1 MMNVQI
7 ADRIVR
13 PSGLAALLST
23 TSVPLQTPGPPRQS
37 LGAASISRSLIGQR
51 GFTTRSKLE
60 PEGTTTPG
68 SCGSGSA
75 IEVPGKVLPEGRRR
89 GRGCRFARGA
99 STTGACCGG
108 C

>member
-13 PSGLAALLST
+13 PSGLAALLPT
-23 TSVPLQTPGPPRQS
+23 TSVPLQTAGPPRQS
-37 LGAASISRSLIGQR
+37 LGAASISRSSIGQR
-51 GFTTRSKLE
+51 GFTTRSK

-89 GRGCRFARGA
+89 GRGCRFARCA